1 MGNADA
7 FKEVLQGG
15 SHTDAKRD
23 SIVLNAG
30 VGNYIYGLEGCT
42 TIEAGIEKARQTLE
56 EGTASSLLEKWI
68 TVSQEIGNASAKA
81 KAKDA
86 AEAKKDAPKAKT
98 VIGFK

>member
-42 TIEAGIEKARQTLE
+42 TIEKGIEKARTTLE

-68 TVSQEIGNASAKA
+68 TVSQEIGKASAVA
-81 KAKDA
+81 KAIEAAA
-86 AEAKKDAPKAKT
+86 AEAKTPAAKKG
-98 VIGFK
+98 IGF